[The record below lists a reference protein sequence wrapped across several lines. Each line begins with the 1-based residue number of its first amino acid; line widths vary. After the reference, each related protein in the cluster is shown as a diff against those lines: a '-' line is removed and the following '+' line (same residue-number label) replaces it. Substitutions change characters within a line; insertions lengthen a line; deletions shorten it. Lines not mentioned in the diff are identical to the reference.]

1 MLLLPASFP
10 SEAID
15 GSPGARILLELA
27 KQQSCVCGDG
37 GLLVLALGTQ
47 LVLQA
52 QRDERSLSIKPA
64 AAIEARAR
72 VSAGDR
78 AVYAMRDRS
87 WADTGIRRGSADGD
101 SLPRLRRA
109 RGHANA
115 VE

>member
-27 KQQSCVCGDG
+27 NQQSCVCGDG

-78 AVYAMRDRS
+78 AVYAD
-87 WADTGIRRGSADGD
+87 A
-101 SLPRLRRA
+101 
-109 RGHANA
+109 
-115 VE
+115 